1 MLQLHIKLLIA
12 RILPGLILLPILAS
26 QVLDA
31 QVACNPANATIL
43 PVCAK
48 QKVFA
53 GTQTEVGFE
62 YTWFRNAD
70 LVEGPLSGNGGS
82 ISFGFDVYAP
92 EQAGLYTIEKR
103 GVDQS
108 VTCVFN
114 TRVVLVPLPL
124 VQTLTGGGVLCN
136 GQRQLSLT
144 SSETGVSYQLI
155 RNGSIN
161 VGSPVSGT
169 GTQLNF
175 NPVTLQGTYSV
186 KAQKQDCFGN
196 SFILFGEEKVSI
208 TPAPVLIFSGSVT
221 ARFSWS
227 GSGNYL
233 LEYGPAGFTPGTGAS
248 AGANGTVIS
257 VNTSEFTVSGLT
269 AGTRYAVYARQSC
282 GAGNFTSNSS
292 AVQFSTDCSTVNT
305 FPYTEGFESGTASL
319 LPVCVKALDY
329 NQDAV
334 LDAGI
339 TATNTRTGS
348 RAAFLDGPDL
358 LVLPKMNISGNRRLR
373 YFSRATGTQAICRVR
388 VSESSNALSAF
399 NTVLFTDT
407 VLTGRYLE
415 KTIDLSS
422 FSGEIYLAFE
432 GSAGGYILLDDLRV
446 ETTPGCAGPAF
457 VQPVTAGSDELAIQW
472 RGAGNYVLEYGQA
485 GYIPGTGQFAGIGG
499 TLVNNAV
506 SIARITGLN
515 PATAY
520 DIYIREKCG
529 TLNYSSNSSK
539 LTLNTF
545 VNCPAVTPI
554 QECVNITASFTAG
567 NGASDFEGS
576 YPFRATGTLAP
587 GKELVYRF
595 VPSVTGVYYIE
606 TAVGA
611 GSPVNYYYKIAG
623 NCDDTEWMP
632 VARLASSSRAAV
644 GLLTG
649 GTAYWLLLDREATS
663 AGSQVFK
670 ICRAGIGVPAA
681 FNRCIGTYPL
691 NTKIPA
697 FSPKVEYVI
706 DSAGNVIAAL
716 DFSACGQV
724 PGAISLHYYVHN
736 GSVRRDV
743 YQRELM
749 NRSVHITSAA
759 MVTDPIMIK
768 MFLRNQEILQLVN
781 EPDDGIAD
789 ATGLQDLQVTQ
800 LEQSC
805 NEQDTLGRGTL
816 TSRQSFS
823 EYIPDGA
830 YLSFLTAGLKDYY
843 IHAGKDAINQPA
855 DTLVICPGNRA
866 FFTVHDA
873 GPGTEYQWQVDS
885 GSGFSDVSD
894 NEIFQ
899 GVNSGLLRLNSATD
913 SMYGYR
919 FRCITTNGSFA
930 DTSSPQTLRFQ
941 LVWNGNADN
950 EFLNPLNYDCGTAP
964 GPFTDVLIPSGAA
977 RFPAVRYAS
986 ACRSLRVQP
995 GATLTVRPGVDIQVK
1010 GP

>member
-1 MLQLHIKLLIA
+1 MLHPLIKILFT
-12 RILPGLILLPILAS
+12 RILPGQILLPILVS
-26 QVLDA
+26 HVLYA
-31 QVACNPANATIL
+31 QEACNPANATIL

-103 GVDQS
+103 GTDQS

-124 VQTLTGGGVLCN
+124 VQTLAGGGVLCN
-136 GQRQLSLT
+136 GQRQLSLA
-144 SSETGVSYQLI
+144 SSETGVTYQLI

-161 VGSPVSGT
+161 VGSAVSGT

-175 NPVTLQGTYSV
+175 NPVTLAGTYSV

-208 TPAPVLIFSGSVT
+208 TPLPVLLYSGSVT

-233 LEYGPAGFTPGTGAS
+233 LEYGPVGFTPGTGAS

-257 VNTSEFTVSGLT
+257 VNASEFTVSGLT
-269 AGTRYAVYARQSC
+269 AGTRYTAYARQSC

-292 AVQFSTDCSTVNT
+292 AVQFSTDCTTVNS
-305 FPYTEGFESGTASL
+305 FPYSEGFESGTASL
-319 LPVCVKALDY
+319 LPVCVKTLDY

-358 LVLPKMNISGNRRLR
+358 LVLPKMNISGSRRLR
-373 YFSRATGTQAICRVR
+373 YFARATGPSAICRVR
-388 VSESSNALSAF
+388 VSQSTNAISAF
-399 NTVLFTDT
+399 STVLFTDT
-407 VLTGRYLE
+407 VLAGRYLE
-415 KTIDLSS
+415 KIIDLGS
-422 FSGEIYLAFE
+422 FSGDIYLAFE
-432 GSAGGYILLDDLRV
+432 GSTGGYILLDDIRV
-446 ETTPGCAGPAF
+446 ETKPDCAGPAF
-457 VQPVTAGSDELAIQW
+457 VQPVTAGPNELTVQW
-472 RGAGNYVLEYGQA
+472 QGNGSFLLEYGQA
-485 GYIPGTGQFAGIGG
+485 GFVPGTGQFAGIGA
-499 TLVNNAV
+499 TLVSNAV
-506 SIARITGLN
+506 SPTRISGLN

-529 TLNYSSNSSK
+529 TFNYSSNSSK
-539 LTLNTF
+539 LTLTTF
-545 VNCPAVTPI
+545 ASCPAVTLI
-554 QECVNITASFTAG
+554 QECANITASFTAG
-567 NGASDFEGS
+567 NGVSDFEGS
-576 YPFRATGTLAP
+576 YPFKATGFLAP

-595 VPSVTGVYYIE
+595 VPSVTGVYFIE
-606 TAVGA
+606 TAAGA

-623 NCDDTEWMP
+623 NCDDTQWMP

-644 GLLTG
+644 GMLNG
-649 GTAYWLLLDREATS
+649 GTAYWLLLDREATT

-670 ICRAGIGVPAA
+670 ICRAGINVPAA

-691 NTKIPA
+691 NAKIPA
-697 FSPKVEYVI
+697 FSPKEEYVI

-716 DFSACGQV
+716 DFSACGQA

-736 GSVRRDV
+736 GPVRRDD
-743 YQRELM
+743 YLRELM
-749 NRSVHITSAA
+749 NRSVHISSAA

-789 ATGLQDLQVTQ
+789 AAGLQDLQITQ
-800 LEQSC
+800 LEQPC
-805 NEQDTLGRGTL
+805 NEQDTLGSGTL

-823 EYIPDGA
+823 EYSPDGA
-830 YLSFLTAGLKDYY
+830 YLSFLTAGLSAYY
-843 IHAGKDAINQPA
+843 IHAGKAAINQPT

-866 FFTVHDA
+866 FFTVHET

-885 GSGFSDVSD
+885 GNGFSDMSD
-894 NEIFQ
+894 NEMFQ
-899 GVNSGLLRLNSATD
+899 GANSGLLRLNFTTD

-919 FRCITTNGSFA
+919 FRCITTTGALA
-930 DTSSPQTLRFQ
+930 DTSMPQALRFQ
-941 LVWNGNADN
+941 LIWNGSADN

-964 GPFTDVLIPSGAA
+964 GPFTDVLIPAA
-977 RFPAVRYAS
+977 ATRFPAVRYAS
-986 ACRSLRVQP
+986 ACRSLRILP
-995 GATLTVRPGVDIQVK
+995 GATLTVRPGVGIEVK